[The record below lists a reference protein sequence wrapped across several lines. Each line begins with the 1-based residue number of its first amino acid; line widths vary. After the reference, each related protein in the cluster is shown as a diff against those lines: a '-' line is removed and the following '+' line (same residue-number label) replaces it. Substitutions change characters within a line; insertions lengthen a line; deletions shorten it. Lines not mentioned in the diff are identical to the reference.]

1 MSAFNSIVKLIFQLT
16 VYWYILMTLI
26 FIGYI
31 KALFLGGGRRNRL
44 FGVIFNI
51 LVTDTT
57 FFLIAYC
64 MCREFLENL
73 DSIHTEEDGS
83 NLDVELQQ
91 V

>member
-1 MSAFNSIVKLIFQLT
+1 
-16 VYWYILMTLI
+16 MTLI

-31 KALFLGGGRRNRL
+31 KALFGGRGGGGGRRNRL

-51 LVTDTT
+51 LLTDTT